1 MRCRIKEDWR
11 NNEMHT
17 EEEKK
22 YQWMLEYNDVRG
34 PVVNFYLIAICLLAN
49 LSIVLKYVGS
59 RYRGSS
65 TDDRWWHIKSPH
77 SFI

>member
-1 MRCRIKEDWR
+1 
-11 NNEMHT
+11 MHT
-17 EEEKK
+17 KKEKK

-49 LSIVLKYVGS
+49 LSIVLKYAGP

-65 TDDRWWHIKSPH
+65 TDDRS
-77 SFI
+77 